1 MDGPMRQRLEACL
14 VDGTKADR
22 ALAAYILARPETI
35 PFETAA
41 TLAEKV
47 EVSEATVGRFCR
59 SIGYDNLK
67 DLKQQLGQEFGDRPW
82 LIADRLRDFQA
93 QAREAE
99 NPLGR
104 SLELEIAGLVAVY
117 EIAQSPEF
125 RRVVQRLTTARRV
138 FVCGFQTERA
148 MAQMFAY
155 QLQYLRDG
163 VQLLD
168 LEGGHF
174 AELFATDVENTALVL
189 FEARRY
195 SRLARVVAREATAIG
210 VPVTLVTDAFCDWGR
225 GLVSELLAVPTEFN
239 LFWDSTAQMASLV
252 NLFMNAVSIEIG
264 PAVEARMTK
273 VSELYARFTGHTGDP
288 SGPKS

>member
-1 MDGPMRQRLEACL
+1 MDGSMRQRLEACL
-14 VDGTKADR
+14 GDGTKADR

-47 EVSEATVGRFCR
+47 GVSEATVGRFCR
-59 SIGYDNLK
+59 SLGYDNLK
-67 DLKQQLGQEFGDRPW
+67 DLKKRLGQDFGDRPW
-82 LIADRLRDFQA
+82 LIADRLREFQD
-93 QAREAE
+93 QARASE

-117 EIAQSPEF
+117 EIAQSAEF
-125 RRVVQRLTTARRV
+125 RRVVERLTKAERV

-148 MAQMFAY
+148 MAAMFAH

-174 AELFATDVENTALVL
+174 AELFATRTEGAALVL

-195 SRLARVVAREATAIG
+195 SRLAKTLAREARSLG
-210 VPVTLVTDAFCDWGR
+210 VPVTLITDAFCDWGR
-225 GLVSELLAVPTEFN
+225 GLVDELFAVPTEFN

-273 VSELYARFTGHTGDP
+273 VSRLYARFTGHTGDP
-288 SGPKS
+288 SGPET

>member
-67 DLKQQLGQEFGDRPW
+67 DLKQQLGQDFGDRPW

-93 QAREAE
+93 QARQAE

-117 EIAQSPEF
+117 EIAQSADF
-125 RRVVQRLTTARRV
+125 RRVVERLTTARRV

-148 MAQMFAY
+148 MAAMFAH

-163 VQLLD
+163 VRLLD

-174 AELFATDVENTALVL
+174 AELFATRTEGTALVL

-195 SRLARVVAREATAIG
+195 SRLAKTLAREARSLG

-225 GLVSELLAVPTEFN
+225 GLVDELFAVPTEFN

-273 VSELYARFTGHTGDP
+273 VSRLYARFTGHTGDP
-288 SGPKS
+288 SGPET

>member
-67 DLKQQLGQEFGDRPW
+67 DLKQQLGQDFGDRPW

-93 QAREAE
+93 QARQAE

-117 EIAQSPEF
+117 EIAQSADF
-125 RRVVQRLTTARRV
+125 RRVVERLTTARRV

-148 MAQMFAY
+148 MAQMFAH

-174 AELFATDVENTALVL
+174 AELFATDVEETALVL

-195 SRLARVVAREATAIG
+195 SRLARAVAREAMALG

-225 GLVSELLAVPTEFN
+225 GLVSELLVVPTEFN

-288 SGPKS
+288 SGPES

>member
-14 VDGTKADR
+14 GDGTKADR

-47 EVSEATVGRFCR
+47 GVSEATVGRFCR
-59 SIGYDNLK
+59 SLGYDNLK
-67 DLKQQLGQEFGDRPW
+67 DLKQHLGQDIGERPW
-82 LIADRLRDFQA
+82 LIADRLRDFQD
-93 QAREAE
+93 QARASDD
-99 NPLGR
+99 PLGR
-104 SLELEIAGLVAVY
+104 SLELEMAGLVAVY
-117 EIAQSPEF
+117 EIARSAEF
-125 RRVVQRLTTARRV
+125 RKVVERLTRARRV

-148 MAQMFAY
+148 MAQMFAH

-168 LEGGHF
+168 LDGGHF
-174 AELFATDVENTALVL
+174 AELFATEVEGTTLVL

-195 SRLARVVAREATAIG
+195 SRLAKVLAREAKALG

-225 GLVSELLAVPTEFN
+225 GLVDEQLVVPTEFN

-252 NLFMNAVSIEIG
+252 NLTMNAVSIEIG

-273 VSELYARFTGHTGDP
+273 VSRLYARFIGHTGDP
-288 SGPKS
+288 SGPET

>member
-67 DLKQQLGQEFGDRPW
+67 DLKQQLGQDFGDRPW

-93 QAREAE
+93 QARQAE

-117 EIAQSPEF
+117 EIAQSADF
-125 RRVVQRLTTARRV
+125 RRVVERLTTARRV

-148 MAQMFAY
+148 MAQMFAH

-195 SRLARVVAREATAIG
+195 SRLARVVAREAMAVG

-225 GLVSELLAVPTEFN
+225 GLVSELLVVPTEFN

-273 VSELYARFTGHTGDP
+273 VSQLYARFTGHTGDP
-288 SGPKS
+288 SGPES

>member
-82 LIADRLRDFQA
+82 LIADRLRDFQT
-93 QAREAE
+93 QARQAE

-125 RRVVQRLTTARRV
+125 RRVVERLTTARRV

-148 MAQMFAY
+148 MAQMFAH

-195 SRLARVVAREATAIG
+195 SRLARAVAREAMAVG

-225 GLVSELLAVPTEFN
+225 GLVAELLVVPTEFN

-273 VSELYARFTGHTGDP
+273 VSQLYARFTGHTGDP
-288 SGPKS
+288 SGPEP

>member
-14 VDGTKADR
+14 GDGTKADR
-22 ALAAYILARPETI
+22 ALAAYILARPDTI

-47 EVSEATVGRFCR
+47 GVSEATVGRFCR
-59 SIGYDNLK
+59 SLGYDNLK
-67 DLKQQLGQEFGDRPW
+67 DLKQHIGHDIGERPW

-93 QAREAE
+93 RAKASDD
-99 NPLGR
+99 PLGR
-104 SLELEIAGLVAVY
+104 SLELEMAGLVAVY
-117 EIAQSPEF
+117 EIARSDAF
-125 RRVVQRLTTARRV
+125 RKVVERLTRARRV

-148 MAQMFAY
+148 MAQMFTH

-168 LEGGHF
+168 LDGGHF
-174 AELFATDVENTALVL
+174 AELFATDVAETALVL

-195 SRLARVVAREATAIG
+195 SRLAKLLARDAKALG

-225 GLVSELLAVPTEFN
+225 GLVDEALVVPTEFN

-252 NLFMNAVSIEIG
+252 NLIMNAVSIEIG

-273 VSELYARFTGHTGDP
+273 VSRLYARFIGHTGDP
-288 SGPKS
+288 SGPET

>member
-22 ALAAYILARPETI
+22 ALAAYVLARPETI

-41 TLAEKV
+41 TLADKV
-47 EVSEATVGRFCR
+47 GVSEATVGRFCR
-59 SIGYDNLK
+59 FLGYDNLK
-67 DLKQQLGQEFGDRPW
+67 DLKQHLGQDFGDRPW
-82 LIADRLRDFQA
+82 LIADRLRDFQD
-93 QAREAE
+93 QARQGE

-117 EIAQSPEF
+117 EIAGSAEF
-125 RRVVQRLTTARRV
+125 RRVVERLTTARRV
-138 FVCGFQTERA
+138 FVAGFQTERA
-148 MAQMFAY
+148 MAHMFAH

-168 LEGGHF
+168 LDGGHF
-174 AELFATDVENTALVL
+174 AELFATDVTETALVL

-195 SRLARVVAREATAIG
+195 SRLARLVAREATDLG
-210 VPVTLVTDAFCDWGR
+210 VPVTLVTDAFCDWGH
-225 GLVSELLAVPTEFN
+225 GLVSELFVVPTEFN

-273 VSELYARFTGHTGDP
+273 VSRLYARFTGHTGDP
-288 SGPKS
+288 SGPAT